1 MEQYVIPSAN
11 PWMWLVVLC
20 LTTSCQ
26 TSGPSEQPPSSV
38 AKATNKVPASSVMAK
53 IAPPIRH
60 VVQRMQDDG
69 VTGQNVAARTTTSY
83 SNPLVR
89 VDARGRIHTAIR
101 VTHVDPQVV
110 SDLQAAQVELDQTAG
125 QDTMQGW
132 IPFDRVEQV
141 AALAFV
147 RDLRPPRYA
156 IHR

>member
-1 MEQYVIPSAN
+1 MEQYVIPPAN

-26 TSGPSEQPPSSV
+26 TTPPSEQPPSSV
-38 AKATNKVPASSVMAK
+38 ARATNKAPISDVMAK
-53 IAPPIRH
+53 IAPPIRY
-60 VVQRMQDDG
+60 VLRRMQDDG

-83 SNPLVR
+83 SNRLVR
-89 VDARGRIHTAIR
+89 VDAMGRIHTVIR
-101 VTHVDPQVV
+101 VTGVDPQVV
-110 SDLQAAQVELDQTAG
+110 SGLQAVQVEIDQTAG
-125 QDTMQGW
+125 QDTIQGW

-141 AALAFV
+141 AALSFV

>member
-1 MEQYVIPSAN
+1 MEQYVIPPAN

-26 TSGPSEQPPSSV
+26 TSVPSEQSPSSV
-38 AKATNKVPASSVMAK
+38 AMATNKAPASSVMAK

-60 VVQRMQDDG
+60 VLQRMQDDG

-83 SNPLVR
+83 SNPLVH
-89 VDARGRIHTAIR
+89 VDALGRIHTTIR
-101 VTHVDPQVV
+101 VTSVDPQVV
-110 SDLQAAQVELDQTAG
+110 SDLQAVQVEIDQTAG
-125 QDTMQGW
+125 PDTIQGW

-141 AALAFV
+141 AALSFV
-147 RDLRPPRYA
+147 RGLRPPRYA

>member
-1 MEQYVIPSAN
+1 MEPYVIPPAN

-26 TSGPSEQPPSSV
+26 TSVPSEPPPSSV
-38 AKATNKVPASSVMAK
+38 AMATNNAPASSGMAK

-60 VVQRMQDDG
+60 VLQRMQDDG
-69 VTGQNVAARTTTSY
+69 VTGQNVAARTTTAY

-89 VDARGRIHTAIR
+89 VDALGRIHTAIR
-101 VTHVDPQVV
+101 VTQVDPQVV
-110 SDLQAAQVELDQTAG
+110 SGLQAAQVEIDQTAG
-125 QDTMQGW
+125 QDTIQGW

-141 AALAFV
+141 AALSFV